1 MWLQSRPGLV
11 TRKQL
16 CSTPSYRIRGNLSQ
30 LQYIFL
36 WDFIKKSTVQHN
48 NCCDLNFSD
57 SSGET
62 GAELSE
68 IDARLQALQ
77 EYMRD
82 LDTGH

>member
-1 MWLQSRPGLV
+1 MWFFFVFFLILICD
-11 TRKQL
+11 L
-16 CSTPSYRIRGNLSQ
+16 LSQ
-30 LQYIFL
+30 
-36 WDFIKKSTVQHN
+36 TPE
-48 NCCDLNFSD
+48 
-57 SSGET
+57 SSVDT

>member
-1 MWLQSRPGLV
+1 MKDKGNSQQFNIFADETILTTLV
-11 TRKQL
+11 LRTSQNL
-16 CSTPSYRIRGNLSQ
+16 IIFFPSTE
-30 LQYIFL
+30 
-36 WDFIKKSTVQHN
+36 
-48 NCCDLNFSD
+48 
-57 SSGET
+57 SSIDT

>member
-1 MWLQSRPGLV
+1 MSRGGLLS
-11 TRKQL
+11 RKPL
-16 CSTPSYRIRGNLSQ
+16 CSTPTLRVK
-30 LQYIFL
+30 
-36 WDFIKKSTVQHN
+36 DKE
-48 NCCDLNFSD
+48 
-57 SSGET
+57 SSVDT

>member
-1 MWLQSRPGLV
+1 M
-11 TRKQL
+11 
-16 CSTPSYRIRGNLSQ
+16 
-30 LQYIFL
+30 FL
-36 WDFIKKSTVQHN
+36 GRE
-48 NCCDLNFSD
+48 
-57 SSGET
+57 SSVDA

>member
-1 MWLQSRPGLV
+1 MHYMFLYQ
-11 TRKQL
+11 
-16 CSTPSYRIRGNLSQ
+16 YNIRIKGR
-30 LQYIFL
+30 
-36 WDFIKKSTVQHN
+36 KKS
-48 NCCDLNFSD
+48 CKYLLFLGLE
-57 SSGET
+57 SSVNA

>member
-1 MWLQSRPGLV
+1 MKG
-11 TRKQL
+11 K
-16 CSTPSYRIRGNLSQ
+16 GNLSQ
-30 LQYIFL
+30 QIFAQITL
-36 WDFIKKSTVQHN
+36 IVVKNKKKITLLHYTFLS
-48 NCCDLNFSD
+48 FSRPTPD
-57 SSGET
+57 SSVDT

>member
-1 MWLQSRPGLV
+1 MCFFFYAIKILELRGEKSSKCFMFLGLESCV
-11 TRKQL
+11 
-16 CSTPSYRIRGNLSQ
+16 
-30 LQYIFL
+30 
-36 WDFIKKSTVQHN
+36 DA
-48 NCCDLNFSD
+48 
-57 SSGET
+57 

>member
-1 MWLQSRPGLV
+1 MRLNRNLVKIPLSLGLE
-11 TRKQL
+11 
-16 CSTPSYRIRGNLSQ
+16 
-30 LQYIFL
+30 
-36 WDFIKKSTVQHN
+36 
-48 NCCDLNFSD
+48 
-57 SSGET
+57 SSVDA

>member
-1 MWLQSRPGLV
+1 M
-11 TRKQL
+11 T
-16 CSTPSYRIRGNLSQ
+16 SQ
-30 LQYIFL
+30 VFL
-36 WDFIKKSTVQHN
+36 HFCCTKKILIGVKKKILYMYFTSPAP
-48 NCCDLNFSD
+48 D
-57 SSGET
+57 SSVEA

>member
-1 MWLQSRPGLV
+1 MYFTSPA
-11 TRKQL
+11 
-16 CSTPSYRIRGNLSQ
+16 P
-30 LQYIFL
+30 
-36 WDFIKKSTVQHN
+36 
-48 NCCDLNFSD
+48 D
-57 SSGET
+57 SSVEA

>member
-1 MWLQSRPGLV
+1 MSFTFLLQEIFNCNFLKFLIV
-11 TRKQL
+11 
-16 CSTPSYRIRGNLSQ
+16 IFLSQ
-30 LQYIFL
+30 
-36 WDFIKKSTVQHN
+36 TPE
-48 NCCDLNFSD
+48 
-57 SSGET
+57 SSVDT

>member
-1 MWLQSRPGLV
+1 MHKCLYNSKKIDLRNRNLLKIPLSLGLE
-11 TRKQL
+11 
-16 CSTPSYRIRGNLSQ
+16 
-30 LQYIFL
+30 
-36 WDFIKKSTVQHN
+36 
-48 NCCDLNFSD
+48 
-57 SSGET
+57 SSVSA

>member
-1 MWLQSRPGLV
+1 M
-11 TRKQL
+11 
-16 CSTPSYRIRGNLSQ
+16 SY
-30 LQYIFL
+30 
-36 WDFIKKSTVQHN
+36 KKNTNTHRLIIHLI
-48 NCCDLNFSD
+48 CPHPD
-57 SSGET
+57 SSADT

>member
-1 MWLQSRPGLV
+1 MH
-11 TRKQL
+11 
-16 CSTPSYRIRGNLSQ
+16 
-30 LQYIFL
+30 YIFL
-36 WDFIKKSTVQHN
+36 YQWNIRIKGGKIYSKYFMF
-48 NCCDLNFSD
+48 LGLE
-57 SSGET
+57 SSVDA